1 MFTVAAAQP
10 PCAALDVAANARAHA
25 EAVRA
30 ADARLVVFPEMSL
43 TGYELDAPDVDLG
56 SPDLEPLV
64 RACAET
70 GTLALA
76 GAPVAGRYIAT
87 LAVDADGTR
96 VAYRKRW
103 VHGDEVGRFEPG
115 DPPTAIEVDGLRVG
129 LGICRDTGVDEHVE
143 GVAGLGLDLYVA
155 GVVHLPSELGEQDR
169 RGERI
174 ARACRAP
181 VALASFAG
189 PTGGGYG
196 QTAGTS
202 TIWTEGGSIAARA
215 GAEPGDFARAFGN

>member
-10 PCAALDVAANARAHA
+10 PCAALDVAANAEAHA
-25 EAVRA
+25 DAVRA

-43 TGYELDAPDVDLG
+43 TGYELDAPSVDPG

-87 LAVDADGTR
+87 LAVAGDGAR

-103 VHGDEVGRFEPG
+103 VHGDEIGRFEPG
-115 DPPTAIEVDGLRVG
+115 DPPTAIEVDGFRVG
-129 LGICRDTGVDEHVE
+129 MGICRDTGVDEHVE

-155 GVVHLPSELGEQDR
+155 GVVHLPGELDEQDR

-189 PTGGGYG
+189 STGGGYG

-202 TIWTEGGSIAARA
+202 TIWTQDGSIAARA
-215 GAEPGDFARAFGN
+215 GAEPGDFARASFN